1 MSSKQRKRL
10 HDLMAAEAQP
20 VLPAGTEIQQVF
32 LALAHHP
39 LWWWG
44 GIVFNRK
51 MYIAVTPDAIY
62 VLSARMGMNV
72 AKPVAVGRTL
82 PRSTRLGPVRGL
94 FGKINAGERL
104 WVQWVYFPEVRAAD
118 AACPEQPAGTLRA

>member
-1 MSSKQRKRL
+1 MSGKQQKRL
-10 HDLMAAEAQP
+10 HDLMAAEVQA
-20 VLPAGTEIQQVF
+20 VLPAETEIQQVF

-51 MYIAVTPDAIY
+51 MYIAVASDAIY

-72 AKPVAVGRTL
+72 AKPVAVVRTL
-82 PRSTRLGPVRGL
+82 PRTTRLGPVRGL
-94 FGKINAGERL
+94 FGKIDAGERL
-104 WVQWVYFPEVRAAD
+104 WVQWVYFPEIRAAD
-118 AACPEQPAGTLRA
+118 AACPEQPTEKLQA